1 MSVVENRW
9 ARWCDEEYGR
19 MAARRFTEPR
29 SRESLLNEGRMSML
43 AELAAALRNGHLP
56 QHCPVRSDDL
66 RRQAA
71 IFAGEWW
78 SEWCAMWGRIG
89 GLPGTIRDG

>member
-9 ARWCDEEYGR
+9 AQWCDEEYGR
-19 MAARRFTEPR
+19 MAARRITESR
-29 SRESLLNEGRMSML
+29 SREGLLNEGRMSML
-43 AELAAALRNGHLP
+43 AELAGALRNG
-56 QHCPVRSDDL
+56 RSDDL

-71 IFAGEWW
+71 IRAGEWW

-89 GLPGTIRDG
+89 GARCGDG